1 MNNVMTKLAT
11 LDENKRISGYAPL
24 EDNPITD
31 TDSYKPSHG
40 CAVLPGMRA
49 CTSYFESRGG
59 RYRNTSSTAFRR

>member
-11 LDENKRISGYAPL
+11 IDENKRISGYAPL

-40 CAVLPGMRA
+40 VQYVPGMQPA
-49 CTSYFESRGG
+49 SAVQLVVQSGL
-59 RYRNTSSTAFRR
+59 APLHA